1 MRSDL
6 PGDLANARQNQ
17 LLAALPSAQLE
28 RWWPQFEAVDLHCGD
43 VLCESGSI
51 SSSVVFPLTAIVSL
65 SYLTQDGATTEF
77 GVVGNDGMV
86 GIAVFMGG
94 QATPGRAIVQ
104 SAGQGLRLSAQVLRD
119 SVKHASPVLA
129 LLLRY
134 IQSLIVQMAQ
144 RAACNRHHS
153 IDQQLSRRLL
163 MGLERS
169 PPARFR

>member
-51 SSSVVFPLTAIVSL
+51 SSSVMFPLTAIVSL
-65 SYLTQDGATTEF
+65 SYLTQDGATTEC

-86 GIAVFMGG
+86 GIADFMSG
-94 QATPGRAIVQ
+94 QATPGRAGPSCRV
-104 SAGQGLRLSAQVLRD
+104 
-119 SVKHASPVLA
+119 
-129 LLLRY
+129 
-134 IQSLIVQMAQ
+134 
-144 RAACNRHHS
+144 RARAC
-153 IDQQLSRRLL
+153 D
-163 MGLERS
+163 
-169 PPARFR
+169 